1 MATNPTIS
9 YIRGD
14 TCPIA
19 VTLLKTP
26 VAPATVGLP
35 HDISLASKAT
45 LSVRATIG
53 GAYILQLSATIPI
66 TPGTD
71 GIVVFPAPTAIIS
84 AGLTPGSMLYDVE
97 LQFSAGVV
105 IWTPINQGAFIVS
118 ADITI
123 VTP

>member
-14 TCPIA
+14 TTPIA
-19 VTLLKTP
+19 ITLNTTAG
-26 VAPATVGLP
+26 VA

-45 LSVRATIG
+45 LSVRASVG
-53 GAYILQLSATIPI
+53 SAYILQLSATIPI

-71 GIVVFPAPTAIIS
+71 GIVVFPAPS
-84 AGLTPGSMLYDVE
+84 AVTSAALTPGTMLYDVE
-97 LQFSAGVV
+97 IQFSAGTV
-105 IWTPINQGAFIVS
+105 IWTPINQGSFIIS